1 MMTQSNLGDCWRNWN
16 WFHQIRPQSQQL
28 LNRQQSY
35 WSESVTISSVWR
47 IIYHSLWNGCYYSL
61 LLFLIYLFIIALR
74 YIQPYILLPAFY
86 LKFVPKEAPVLLC
99 SSALFYFF
107 LLFSLFLALV
117 KSFSHEG
124 VLVSLCWA
132 VPFFLFLRNWRLQ
145 NYRQLPITGNNHK
158 EYTFHLGSIVMHC
171 SKYTTTFSQSSHFI
185 TLCSYDHFS

>member
-1 MMTQSNLGDCWRNWN
+1 MFLQAMVEKGVVLKEIVCRQKMQMKKRMYKVIFFRVAHMMMTQSNLGDCWRNWN

-61 LLFLIYLFIIALR
+61 LLFLIFLFIIALR

-86 LKFVPKEAPVLLC
+86 LKFVPKGAPVLLC

-107 LLFSLFLALV
+107 LLFSLF
-117 KSFSHEG
+117 FS
-124 VLVSLCWA
+124 SC
-132 VPFFLFLRNWRLQ
+132 
-145 NYRQLPITGNNHK
+145 
-158 EYTFHLGSIVMHC
+158 
-171 SKYTTTFSQSSHFI
+171 
-185 TLCSYDHFS
+185 